1 MQGESKS
8 CVVGNVQCFAWQDKK
23 QVNFINTIADPA
35 STTTVKRKKKDGS
48 GTNIPCPESVKLYNS
63 NMGGVD
69 NTDAKRKLYSCSR
82 CSTKWYHRVVITD
95 VRT

>member
-23 QVNFINTIADPA
+23 QVNFINMIADPA